1 MSKAYSLEIEQRGE
15 EDERLISRGHH
26 DKARFLDA
34 CHQFIATHPNRFPP
48 EAAQQARFELIMD
61 ADGVEHQW
69 LRAGP
74 PHKPCGCEWDDTRW
88 YSTVSGPGRGV
99 FPTTSIRVWWGTS
112 RPPT

>member
-1 MSKAYSLEIEQRGE
+1 MSKTYSLEIEQVGE
-15 EDERLISRGHH
+15 EGERLISRGHH

-34 CHQFIATHPNRFPP
+34 CHQFIAAHPDRFPP

-88 YSTVSGPGRGV
+88 YSTVGGPGRGV
-99 FPTTSIRVWWGTS
+99 FPATSIRIW
-112 RPPT
+112 